1 MSTEDDIA
9 RRLLQGYT
17 PNQLIEEGF
26 KKSTVYKVNQEIK
39 TRLTQTVKPEWT
51 ITSLFPQE
59 PRAMPKQNLT
69 LSLQFENSSDKDMY
83 LYKIGIWTEWMEK
96 DTWVS
101 QDVKDLLKPGQ
112 RRNFSFLL
120 SVPDNIAFGEYS
132 MTFGV
137 EMQYLPASQY
147 QPLQTQWTEPVVFH
161 VKKPLTNTRVFLS
174 HSTKDMTL
182 VRTLEKQ
189 LDNEGI
195 VVIIGEDKE
204 SPGAILTQKFMSL
217 IQGCTIFVALL
228 TEESVNSEW
237 VQMEMNYAKQI
248 NKPLIL
254 LKEENAL
261 VQSERQ
267 WTPFSR
273 YDPPEILLKKIMD
286 AINCLLTT
294 RPEISPAAAVLGV
307 GLLAFILGLAL
318 GDKK

>member
-39 TRLTQTVKPEWT
+39 THLAQTSKPEWK
-51 ITSLFPQE
+51 INSLFPPE
-59 PRAMPKQNLT
+59 PRAMPKQNLA

-137 EMQYLPASQY
+137 EMQYLPTSQY

-161 VKKPLTNTRVFLS
+161 VKKPLRNIRVFLS
-174 HSTKDMTL
+174 HSTIDMTL

-195 VVIIGEDKE
+195 AVIIGEDKE
-204 SPGAILTQKFMSL
+204 NPGAILTQKFMSL

-228 TEESVNSEW
+228 TEESVNSQW

-261 VQSERQ
+261 VQSERE
-267 WTPFSR
+267 WTPFSK

-286 AINCLLTT
+286 AINKILSI
-294 RPEISPAAAVLGV
+294 RPEISPAAAVIGA
-307 GLLAFILGLAL
+307 GILAFILGLAL
-318 GDKK
+318 GGDK